1 MLRRECYQGAKC
13 YSRQKLQGAECSKE
27 AKYAEK
33 ESVLG
38 RSKCSKDQTEL
49 RGKVFQRATCV
60 EE

>member
-1 MLRRECYQGAKC
+1 MF
-13 YSRQKLQGAECSKE
+13 QGAECSKE

-49 RGKVFQRATCV
+49 RGKVFQGATSV
-60 EE
+60 KDHYEKKFTKLMSFGIN